1 MNCPKC
7 GTVLNGARY
16 CQQCG
21 TVASDPSAATIAV
34 TDLSS
39 HASSHAGTGPRLP
52 DGLLEL
58 VRTDLAKDYEIQE
71 EIGRGGMAVVYRAK
85 EIELGR
91 TVAIKVLPP
100 EMALT
105 ASMAERFKREAR
117 MAAALDHPNII
128 PIYRVGTGGRLFY
141 IAMKFVEGRT
151 LDAIIAQ
158 QRALPIPVILQVL
171 RGAAHAIAYAHERGI
186 IHRDIKGA
194 NIMIQSDGRPVVSD
208 FGIARVLTEKSLTV
222 AGSVIGTPF
231 FMSPEQCAGTAVGP
245 QSDQYSLGI
254 VGFEMLTG
262 SVPFNAETLPEI
274 LQHHW
279 FTEVPD
285 VTAVRRDVPKELMAI
300 IDRCLAKAP
309 SDRFASTFELARA
322 LDLVPVPEPERH
334 AGDAMLRQL
343 ASGKSVAKLRTKTL
357 PPLAATIGSKV
368 TGARSGPNAAMR
380 RVRRRVVLGAGTG
393 MVAAAAGIGLWYSGA
408 LKTARDG
415 LDVPAPASVANPEAT
430 PSTTDS
436 MRSAPAV
443 ANAPAKTVAAAT
455 ATPRDTVAESQR
467 AETKRI
473 ERARRDSIARARSA
487 EAAASIAAAVGTGRI
502 RLRTDPP
509 DAEILIDGR
518 NVGRGVLVDHE
529 VAAGSHRLRITANGY
544 LPFDTTITVQAG
556 ETTPLGRRALT
567 SQQP

>member
-1 MNCPKC
+1 MKCPKC
-7 GTVLNGARY
+7 GTVLNGARF
-16 CQQCG
+16 CSECG
-21 TVASDPSAATIAV
+21 TVASDPAAATIAV
-34 TDLSS
+34 ADLPALSVS
-39 HASSHAGTGPRLP
+39 NAGSASRLP

-58 VRTDLAKDYEIQE
+58 VRTDLAKEYEIQE

-171 RGAAHAIAYAHERGI
+171 RGAAHALAYAHERGI

-285 VTAVRRDVPKELMAI
+285 VTAVRRDVPRELIAI
-300 IDRCLAKAP
+300 IERCLAKAP
-309 SDRFASTFELARA
+309 ADRFATTFELARA

-343 ASGKSVAKLRTKTL
+343 ASGKSVAKMRTNTL
-357 PPLAATIGSKV
+357 PPLAATMGSKA
-368 TGARSGPNAAMR
+368 TGARSGPTAAMR
-380 RVRRRVVLGAGTG
+380 RSRRRVMLGTG
-393 MVAAAAGIGLWYSGA
+393 TGVLAAAAGLGLWMSGA
-408 LKTARDG
+408 SKTASEG
-415 LDVPAPASVANPEAT
+415 IAVPAAPSVANPVANL
-430 PSTTDS
+430 STTDS
-436 MRSAPAV
+436 AVSRASTVSAPV
-443 ANAPAKTVAAAT
+443 TPVAATKT
-455 ATPRDTVAESQR
+455 AAPVRDAAEEAKR
-467 AETKRI
+467 AETKRL
-473 ERARRDSIARARSA
+473 ERARRDSIARVRA
-487 EAAASIAAAVGTGRI
+487 EAATATAATGKI

-509 DAEILIDGR
+509 DAQILIDGQ
-518 NVGRGVLVDHE
+518 NVGRGVLVDYE
-529 VAAGSHRLRITANGY
+529 LPAGSHRLRITASGY
-544 LPFDTTITVQAG
+544 VSFDTTITVQAG
-556 ETTPLGRRALT
+556 ETTPLGRRTLA

>member
-7 GTVLNGARY
+7 GSVLNGARF
-16 CQQCG
+16 CSECG
-21 TVASDPSAATIAV
+21 TVASDPSAKTVAV
-34 TDLSS
+34 TDAPLAVTSS
-39 HASSHAGTGPRLP
+39 GSAQRLP

-58 VRTDLAKDYEIQE
+58 VRTDLAKEYEIQE

-117 MAAALDHPNII
+117 MAASLDHPNII

-158 QRALPIPVILQVL
+158 QRALPVPVILQVM

-208 FGIARVLTEKSLTV
+208 FGIARVLSEKSLTV

-285 VTAVRRDVPKELMAI
+285 VTAVRRDVPKELIAI
-300 IDRCLAKAP
+300 IERCLAKAP
-309 SDRFASTFELARA
+309 ADRFHTTFELARA
-322 LDLVPVPEPERH
+322 LDLVPVSELERH
-334 AGDAMLRQL
+334 AGDAMLKQL
-343 ASGKSVAKLRTKTL
+343 ASGKSVAKMRTNTL
-357 PPLAATIGSKV
+357 PPLAATMATRIS
-368 TGARSGPNAAMR
+368 GARSGPTAAMR
-380 RVRRRVVLGAGTG
+380 RNRRRVVLGAGTG
-393 MVAAAAGIGLWYSGA
+393 MVAAAAGLGIWFTGA
-408 LKTARDG
+408 SRTAADG
-415 LDVPAPASVANPEAT
+415 LGVPAASVVNPVASL
-430 PSTTDS
+430 STKDS
-436 MRSAPAV
+436 AAAPVPAV
-443 ANAPAKTVAAAT
+443 ASTKTPVPAAVPARDAAE
-455 ATPRDTVAESQR
+455 ESKR
-467 AETKRI
+467 AETKRL
-473 ERARRDSIARARSA
+473 ERARRDSIARVRTA
-487 EAAASIAAAVGTGRI
+487 EAAAAEPAGTGKI
-502 RLRTDPP
+502 RLRTDPS
-509 DAEILIDGR
+509 DAQILIDGKS
-518 NVGRGVLVDHE
+518 VGRGVLVDHE
-529 VAAGSHRLRITANGY
+529 VAAGSHRLRITASGY

-556 ETTPLGRRALT
+556 ETTPLGRRTLT